1 MGSFQNFFQKT
12 NMMLKT
18 TNTYEEVHAQ
28 LKGSVIAGD
37 MHGIMVAPG
46 DPVMLEDK
54 RYIIKELFE
63 EHDEVRI
70 GLEDGDNILWVCEND
85 IELVLS

>member
-1 MGSFQNFFQKT
+1 M
-12 NMMLKT
+12 
-18 TNTYEEVHAQ
+18 
-28 LKGSVIAGD
+28 VI
-37 MHGIMVAPG
+37 PG
-46 DPVMLEDK
+46 DPVLLEDK

>member
-1 MGSFQNFFQKT
+1 MRDDI
-12 NMMLKT
+12 
-18 TNTYEEVHAQ
+18 
-28 LKGSVIAGD
+28 IAGD
-37 MHGIMVAPG
+37 MHGIMVIPG

-85 IELVLS
+85 IELALS

>member
-1 MGSFQNFFQKT
+1 MRDDI
-12 NMMLKT
+12 
-18 TNTYEEVHAQ
+18 
-28 LKGSVIAGD
+28 IAGD
-37 MHGIMVAPG
+37 MHGIMVTPG

-70 GLEDGDNILWVCEND
+70 GLEDGDHILWVCEND
-85 IELVLS
+85 IEVVLC